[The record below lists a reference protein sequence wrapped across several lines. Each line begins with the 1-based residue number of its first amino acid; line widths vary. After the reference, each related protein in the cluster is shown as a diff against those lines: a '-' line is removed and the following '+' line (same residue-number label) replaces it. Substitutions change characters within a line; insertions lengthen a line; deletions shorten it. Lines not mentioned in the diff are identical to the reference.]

1 MESQSRSLLKQIH
14 IFDTD
19 EVGGFG
25 STAVLDQFGLE
36 NEGY

>member
-19 EVGGFG
+19 EVGGL
-25 STAVLDQFGLE
+25 AQFGLE